1 MSLIRL
7 LSEKPEKTLFTTPS
21 HGQKFFIYEP
31 LKEMYKL
38 DISETECQDP
48 QEALKVAQLRAR
60 AIYHTY
66 STTFL
71 TNGSTS
77 GIIAAVLSC
86 TQVGDKVLIASNSHP
101 CHFNAVRLAG
111 ARALTYDLEID
122 KDWGVPLEVKP
133 EVIDFYL
140 SRYNIKTV
148 IITSPSYEGIISD
161 IEEIKAVCEKHGA
174 FLIVDEA
181 HGALYPF
188 SELLPISAVNI
199 ADFTVQSLHKTA
211 GGLNPTALL
220 HCNCEVDVSHALNMF
235 MTTSP
240 SYPLLA
246 SIEANINYLD
256 SRTGRKEIDNL
267 VIRLDRMREKCRGC
281 EFFGDDPTKV
291 LIRVPGISG
300 YELSEMLYEDFG
312 IEDEKTN
319 EKSTM
324 LLCGIGTDS
333 KKIDRLQHV
342 LSKL

>member
-101 CHFNAVRLAG
+101 CHYNAVRLAG
-111 ARALTYDLEID
+111 ARALTYALEID
-122 KDWGVPLEVKP
+122 KEWGVPLEVKP

-256 SRTGRKEIDNL
+256 SRAGRKEIDNL

>member
-256 SRTGRKEIDNL
+256 SRAGRKEIDNL

-291 LIRVPGISG
+291 LISVPGISG

>member
-86 TQVGDKVLIASNSHP
+86 TQVGDKVLISSNSHP

-256 SRTGRKEIDNL
+256 SRAGRKEIDNL

>member
-256 SRTGRKEIDNL
+256 SRAGRKEIDNL

-291 LIRVPGISG
+291 LIRVSGISG

>member
-188 SELLPISAVNI
+188 SELLPISAVDI

-256 SRTGRKEIDNL
+256 SRAGRKEIDNL

>member
-122 KDWGVPLEVKP
+122 KDWGVLLEVKP

-256 SRTGRKEIDNL
+256 SRAGRKEIDNL

>member
-1 MSLIRL
+1 MSLVRL

-21 HGQKFFIYEP
+21 HGQRFFIYEP

-38 DISETECQDP
+38 DYSETQCQDP
-48 QEALKVAQLRAR
+48 QEALERAQMRAR
-60 AIYHTY
+60 SIYHTY

-77 GIIAAVLSC
+77 GIIGAVLSC

-101 CHFNAVRLAG
+101 SHFNAVRLAG

-122 KDWGVPLEVKP
+122 KDWGVPLETKP
-133 EVIDFYL
+133 EVIDYYL
-140 SRYNIKTV
+140 SRYNIRTV
-148 IITSPSYEGIISD
+148 IVTSPSYEGIISD
-161 IEEIKAVCEKHGA
+161 IEEIKAVCERHEA

-188 SELLPISAVNI
+188 SELLPLSAVNI

-220 HCNCEVDVSHALNMF
+220 HSNCEVDVRPALNMF
-235 MTTSP
+235 STTSP

-246 SIEANINYLD
+246 SIEANIHYLD
-256 SRTGRKEIDNL
+256 SREGRKEIDNL
-267 VIRLDRMREKCRGC
+267 VTKLDRIRERCRGC

-300 YELSEMLYEDFG
+300 YELSEMLYEDFN
-312 IEDEKTN
+312 IEDERTN

-324 LLCGIGTDS
+324 LLCGIGTDN
-333 KKIDRLQHV
+333 KKLDRLAHV
-342 LSKL
+342 LAKL

>member
-111 ARALTYDLEID
+111 ARVLTYDLEID

-256 SRTGRKEIDNL
+256 SRAGRKEIDNL

>member
-1 MSLIRL
+1 MSLVEL
-7 LSEKPEKTLFTTPS
+7 LSKKTSKVLYTTPS

-31 LKEMYKL
+31 LKDMYKI
-38 DISETECQDP
+38 DISETECHNP
-48 QEALKVAQLRAR
+48 QEALSQAEEYAASVYQTR
-60 AIYHTY
+60 
-66 STTFL
+66 STSFL

-77 GIIAAVLSC
+77 GIIAAVMSC
-86 TQVGDKVLIASNSHP
+86 TSVGDKVLIASNSHP

-111 ARALTYDLEID
+111 ARALTYNLEVD
-122 KDWGVPLEVKP
+122 PDWGVPLEVKP
-133 EVIDFYL
+133 EQIDYYL
-140 SRYNIKTV
+140 SRYNIRTV

-161 IEEIKAVCEKHGA
+161 IEEIKLICEKHEA

-188 SELLPISAVNI
+188 CPLLPLSAVNI

-220 HCNCEVDVSHALNMF
+220 HCNCDIDVKPALDLIT
-235 MTTSP
+235 TTSP

-246 SIEANINYLD
+246 SIEANINYLN
-256 SRTGRKEIDNL
+256 SREGRKEIYTL
-267 VIRLDRMREKCRGC
+267 VEKLDKLQKKCDGC

-291 LIRVPGISG
+291 LIRVPEVSG
-300 YELSEMLYEDFG
+300 YELSEMLYNDFG

-324 LLCGIGTDS
+324 LLCGLGTDS
-333 KKIDRLQHV
+333 KKIDKLYNV

>member
-256 SRTGRKEIDNL
+256 SRAGRKEIDNL

-281 EFFGDDPTKV
+281 DFFGDDPTKV

>member
-256 SRTGRKEIDNL
+256 SRAGRKEIDNL

-291 LIRVPGISG
+291 LIRVLGISG

>member
-1 MSLIRL
+1 MSLVRL

-48 QEALKVAQLRAR
+48 QEALKVSQLRAR

-122 KDWGVPLEVKP
+122 KEWGVPLEVKP

-140 SRYNIKTV
+140 SRYNIRTV

-161 IEEIKAVCEKHGA
+161 IEEIKSVCEKHGA

-188 SELLPISAVNI
+188 SDLLPISAVNI

-256 SRTGRKEIDNL
+256 SRAGRKEIDNL
-267 VIRLDRMREKCRGC
+267 VTRLDKMREKCRGC
-281 EFFGDDPTKV
+281 EFFGDDPTKI
-291 LIRVPGISG
+291 LIRVPGVSG

-319 EKSTM
+319 DKSTM
-324 LLCGIGTDS
+324 LLCGIGTDN

>member
-101 CHFNAVRLAG
+101 SHFNAVRLAG

-256 SRTGRKEIDNL
+256 SRAGRKEIDNL

>member
-256 SRTGRKEIDNL
+256 SRAGRKEIDNI

>member
-1 MSLIRL
+1 MSLVNL
-7 LSEKPEKTLFTTPS
+7 LESKNNKVLFTTPS
-21 HGQKFFIYEP
+21 HGGNSFIYEP
-31 LKEMYKL
+31 LREMYKR
-38 DISETECQDP
+38 DISETECHNP
-48 QEALKVAQLRAR
+48 QEALHRAQMWAKS
-60 AIYHTY
+60 IYHTY

-86 TQVGDKVLIASNSHP
+86 TQVGDKVLIASNAHP

-111 ARALTYDLEID
+111 ARALTYNLEID
-122 KDWGVPLEVKP
+122 SNWGVPLETKP
-133 EVIDFYL
+133 EMIEHYL
-140 SRYNIKTV
+140 DRYDIRTV
-148 IITSPSYEGIISD
+148 IVTSPSYEGIISD
-161 IEEIKAVCEKHGA
+161 IEEIKNICEKHET

-188 SELLPISAVNI
+188 SDRLPVSAVNI

-220 HCNCEVDVSHALNMF
+220 HCNCEIDVKPALDMF

-246 SIEANINYLD
+246 SIEENIAYLN
-256 SRTGRKEIDNL
+256 SKEGRKEIDNL
-267 VIRLDRMREKCRGC
+267 IIRLDRIREKCRGC
-281 EFFGDDPTKV
+281 LFFGDDPTKM

-312 IEDEKTN
+312 IEDERTN
-319 EKSTM
+319 DKSTM
-324 LLCGIGTDS
+324 LLCGIGTDN
-333 KKIDRLQHV
+333 KKIDKLEHV
-342 LSKL
+342 LKKL

>member
-1 MSLIRL
+1 MSLVRL
-7 LSEKPEKTLFTTPS
+7 LSEKPDKVCFTTPS
-21 HGQKFFIYEP
+21 HGQRFAIYDQIAQ
-31 LKEMYKL
+31 MYKI

-48 QEALKVAQLRAR
+48 QEALECAQRLAR
-60 AIYHTY
+60 SVYQTS

-77 GIIAAVLSC
+77 GIIAAVLSS

-111 ARALTYDLEID
+111 ARALTFDLDID
-122 KDWGVPLEVKP
+122 PEWGVPLETKP
-133 EVIDFYL
+133 EVIDYYL
-140 SRYNIKTV
+140 SRYNISTV
-148 IITSPSYEGIISD
+148 IITSPTYEGIISD
-161 IEEIKAVCEKHGA
+161 IEEIKAVCDRHEA

-188 SELLPISAVNI
+188 SEELPLSAVNV

-220 HCNCEVDVSHALNMF
+220 HCNCDIDVRPALDMF

-246 SIEANINYLD
+246 SIEANIAYLN
-256 SRTGRKEIDNL
+256 SNTGRKEISNL
-267 VIRLDRMREKCRGC
+267 IRRLDNIRYKCRGC
-281 EFFGDDPTKV
+281 EFFGDDPTKLLV
-291 LIRVPGISG
+291 KVPGISG
-300 YELSEMLYEDFG
+300 YELSQMLYEDFG

-319 EKSTM
+319 EKSTL
-324 LLCGIGTDS
+324 LLCGIGTDN
-333 KKIDRLQHV
+333 KKLDKLQHA